1 VRGRSYAPMGQTPE
15 IRVNQRREGLSIISS
30 VTNRGKVRFKVFE
43 GAMNAAILID
53 FMKRLVQEAKK
64 ANTGKVFL
72 VLDNLKVHH
81 AKLVKAWLQ
90 ENKEHIEVFYLPSYS
105 PELNPDEMLNANLK
119 AAVTS
124 QAPNRRKGQLKQAAI
139 GHLRHLQKSPAK
151 VKQFFQKES
160 VKYAA

>member
-1 VRGRSYAPMGQTPE
+1 M
-15 IRVNQRREGLSIISS
+15 
-30 VTNRGKVRFKVFE
+30 
-43 GAMNAAILID
+43 
-53 FMKRLVQEAKK
+53 VQEAKK

-124 QAPNRRKGQLKQAAI
+124 QAPNRRKGQLKQRPS
-139 GHLRHLQKSPAK
+139 GTCGTCRNRPPRSSSSSRRNRSNMRLDLFVQ
-151 VKQFFQKES
+151 V
-160 VKYAA
+160 V

>member
-1 VRGRSYAPMGQTPE
+1 MGQTPE

-43 GAMNAAILID
+43 GALNAAILID
-53 FMKRLVQEAKK
+53 FMKRLVQDARKDK
-64 ANTGKVFL
+64 AGKVFL

-81 AKLVKAWLQ
+81 ARLVKAWLEQ
-90 ENKEHIEVFYLPSYS
+90 NKADIEVFYLPSYS

-119 AAVTS
+119 AAITAK
-124 QAPNRRKGQLKQAAI
+124 APNRKKGQLKQAAI
-139 GHLRHLQKSPAK
+139 GHLRHLQKSPKK
-151 VKQFFQKES
+151 VRQFFQKDS